1 MAQAVTDDAGDVPIE
16 ATLESYPRAYQHWS
30 AIDEMAL
37 RALAHAGASEAEIA
51 ERLGR
56 PPLDIRN
63 YRSTRGI

>member
-1 MAQAVTDDAGDVPIE
+1 MAYAVADDARDDIVE
-16 ATLESYPRAYQHWS
+16 STLGSFPRAYQLWT
-30 AIDEMAL
+30 AVDEMAL

-51 ERLGR
+51 EQLGR

>member
-1 MAQAVTDDAGDVPIE
+1 MAYAVADDAHEFAVE
-16 ATLESYPRAYQHWS
+16 STLESFPRAYQLWT
-30 AIDEMAL
+30 AVDEIAL